1 MKLSDMKSHY
11 VLSPNTPTITEINV
25 CDMFSTLNKLKKPVV
40 IDLDGVDDCVND
52 FFRLFEMFSDL
63 TLLNVDSQIL
73 STIYMTGFDKF
84 ITIYGEDVSYNDK
97 SRSLVRRNL
106 SIV

>member
-11 VLSPNTPTITEINV
+11 VLSLNTPTITELNV
-25 CDMFSTLNKLKKPVV
+25 CEMFTTLNRLNKPVV

-52 FFRLFEMFSDL
+52 FFRIFEMFSDL

-73 STIYMTGFDKF
+73 SAIYMTGFDKF
-84 ITIYGEDVSYNDK
+84 VTIYGEDISYNDK
-97 SRSLVRRNL
+97 SRSLVKRNFSL
-106 SIV
+106 V